1 MTVFSR
7 CLVKEF
13 AVFLAMFTG
22 AFTVIFLMVDFV
34 QKVDNF
40 IESGAPAWSMA
51 VYFGFKTPFIVVQMV
66 PVATLLAVIV
76 MFSIMAR
83 HNEITAMRSCGMSAL
98 QIARPVVYGS
108 FAVAVF
114 VFALFEMVVPFCST
128 KSNGIWDLY
137 VMRRG
142 EARAY
147 GEYNVWYKGNDTIY
161 RIGHI
166 DSVSGEMSDCSFY
179 FFDDDFNLLRR
190 VDSTRV
196 HWSGE
201 RWIVES
207 ALVLSGSPGGGY
219 SLERMEAGY
228 LEIPERPDD
237 FMNEPR
243 KPEEMN
249 YWELKK
255 YADKISS
262 EGYDPTPYLVD
273 MHIKPAF
280 PFIVVV
286 LAAMGLPIVLKFGKN
301 RTALA
306 VSTGIGLCFL
316 YLLVLGLCRS
326 MGISGMLPPFVAA
339 WTANGVFLLGSVYA
353 LMRTE

>member
-7 CLVKEF
+7 YLLKEF
-13 AVFLAMFTG
+13 AGFLAMFTG
-22 AFTVIFLMVDFV
+22 AFSMIFLMVDFV

-51 VYFGFKTPFIVVQMV
+51 AYFGFKTPFIVVQMV

-83 HNEITAMRSCGMSAL
+83 HNEITAMKSCGMSAL
-98 QIARPVVYGS
+98 QIARPVVCGS
-108 FAVAVF
+108 LAVALF

-128 KSNGIWDLY
+128 KSNGIWELY

-142 EARAY
+142 QSRAY
-147 GEYNVWYKGNDTIY
+147 GEYNVWYKGGDSIY
-161 RIGHI
+161 RLGHI
-166 DSVSGEMSDCSFY
+166 DSVTGQLNDCSFY
-179 FFDDDFNLLRR
+179 FFDHDFNLLKRI
-190 VDSTRV
+190 DASTAY
-196 HWSGE
+196 WSGE

-219 SLERMEAGY
+219 NLERMETGF
-228 LEIPERPDD
+228 LNIPEKPDD
-237 FMNEPR
+237 FMHEPR

-255 YADKISS
+255 YAAKIRS

-286 LAAMGLPIVLKFGKN
+286 LAAMGLPIVLTFGKN

-306 VSTGIGLCFL
+306 VSAGIALCFL

-326 MGISGMLPPFVAA
+326 MGISGMLPPVVAA

-353 LMRTE
+353 LMRAE